1 MSAVKHAPA
10 TPLPWYFAPLS
21 GVVRQMEEDGTKR
34 VCSLHVRIDAEQD
47 GEYLQ
52 HAANAYPKLVELA
65 RIASSNNH
73 QIGADADAL
82 LRELG
87 EAS

>member
-21 GVVRQMEEDGTKR
+21 GVVRQVEYDGPKR
-34 VCSLHVRIDAEQD
+34 VCSVHYREDAERD
-47 GEYLQ
+47 GDYLA
-52 HAANAYPKLVELA
+52 HAANSYPKLVEYV
-65 RIASSNNH
+65 RGVRGPV
-73 QIGADADAL
+73 GAAL

-87 EAS
+87 EDS